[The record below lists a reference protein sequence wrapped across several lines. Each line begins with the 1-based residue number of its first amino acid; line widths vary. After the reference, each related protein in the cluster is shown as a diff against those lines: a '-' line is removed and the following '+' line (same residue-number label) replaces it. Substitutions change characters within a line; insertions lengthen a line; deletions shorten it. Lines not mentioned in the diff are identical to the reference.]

1 MHMYRWINFRRDAS
15 KYSAKVHFLKFDPD
29 RKEAKIGG
37 VRGKKVNRLARKTV

>member
-29 RKEAKIGG
+29 RKEAKIEGYE
-37 VRGKKVNRLARKTV
+37 VKK